1 MRPTRP
7 IMLVVY
13 TTDADFVHPVP
24 PKARFSRTETTEKRV
39 QLGQGTGN
47 GPTDGS
53 PRTHSCPWGT
63 RAYGVLR
70 DVGRQG
76 VSGMRRLRVR
86 LMVVHW
92 IPVLLVE
99 FVWVAKNEGSP
110 ATTGEPKDV
119 KLK

>member
-1 MRPTRP
+1 MP
-7 IMLVVY
+7 ILY
-13 TTDADFVHPVP
+13 TLYRQKRGFLASEQ
-24 PKARFSRTETTEKRV
+24 PK
-39 QLGQGTGN
+39 N

-53 PRTHSCPWGT
+53 PRTHSRPWGT

-76 VSGMRRLRVR
+76 VSEMRRLRVR

-99 FVWVAKNEGSP
+99 FVWVAKNESSP
-110 ATTGEPKDV
+110 AVTGEPKD
-119 KLK
+119 KKSQ